1 MRKTARSS
9 SATGSAKRPWTGRLL
24 QNAAALTLSTG
35 GTGALG
41 IVFWAAAA
49 RLASPTA
56 VGDTT
61 AEISAMVLLANL
73 AQLSLTTIF
82 ERFLPIMGDR
92 TGRFVKRAYA
102 ICVVTSLIAAI
113 VYLAAGF
120 GHKYIPSSFGWRALF
135 VVAVILWTIFVI
147 QDSVLTALRA
157 TRWVPVENILFALAK
172 LALLPAFILVS
183 ASQGIFLAWTVPVV
197 AATGIIS
204 WFAFRKLIPRHER
217 SDERTESPP
226 STRQLISLGFAQ
238 YASLLISQLST
249 SIVALIVIQ
258 RLGAI
263 AEAHY
268 YIPALIANGGVA
280 VILWSL
286 VTSFLVESSYSGTK
300 GLRENANLTIKAV
313 IALLVP
319 SIVIGVAFA
328 PQILSIFGRTY
339 AANGTTLFRLLLL
352 ALPGVALTAFFNA
365 MAWLDRRVWWL
376 AGRELLSSAIF
387 FVVLFFLI
395 GRFGIV
401 SIGIASLV
409 SSGVQ
414 GMLLL
419 PISMRRYRRMRDVD
433 DPRRTDAADDAEL
446 TPPETPDAP
455 DTHIH

>member
-1 MRKTARSS
+1 
-9 SATGSAKRPWTGRLL
+9 L

-49 RLASPTA
+49 RMASPSA

-82 ERFLPIMGDR
+82 ERFLPIMGNR
-92 TGRFVKRAYA
+92 TGKFVKTAYA
-102 ICVVTSLIAAI
+102 ICVMTSLIAAI
-113 VYLAAGF
+113 IYLAAGF
-120 GHKYIPSSFGWRALF
+120 GEKYIPTSLGWRALF

-197 AATGIIS
+197 AATATVS
-204 WFAFRKLIPRHER
+204 WFAFGKLIPKHE
-217 SDERTESPP
+217 SSEATTEEPP

-249 SIVALIVIQ
+249 SVVALIVIQ
-258 RLGAI
+258 RLGPI

-268 YIPALIANGGVA
+268 YVPALISNGGVA

-286 VTSFLVESSYSGTK
+286 VTSFLVEASYGGTN
-300 GLRENANLTIKAV
+300 GLRHNVNVTMKAV
-313 IALLVP
+313 VALVVP

-328 PQILSIFGRTY
+328 PQILSIFGTTY
-339 AANGTTLFRLLLL
+339 AHQGTTLLRLLLL
-352 ALPGVALTAFFNA
+352 SLPGVALTAFFNA

-376 AGRELLSSAIF
+376 AARELMSSVIF
-387 FVVLFFLI
+387 FVVLFTLI
-395 GRFGIV
+395 GHFGIV
-401 SIGIASLV
+401 AIGIATLV
-409 SSGVQ
+409 SSGVL
-414 GMLLL
+414 GVLLL
-419 PISMRRYRRMRDVD
+419 PVSIRRYRMTRDSD
-433 DPRRTDAADDAEL
+433 TAPADDSKSKSQ
-446 TPPETPDAP
+446 
-455 DTHIH
+455 